1 VKAEAA
7 KEGFAART
15 VERSAKRLKVK
26 IESRDFPRTTYW
38 SIPVPVD
45 RTEPTTR
52 ATVTTVNKYGVTG
65 VTWRN
70 CDLAAPIIISYA
82 LNLSPVTPAPPYK
95 STRAG
100 LDATDWQI
108 R

>member
-1 VKAEAA
+1 M
-7 KEGFAART
+7 
-15 VERSAKRLKVK
+15 
-26 IESRDFPRTTYW
+26 
-38 SIPVPVD
+38 
-45 RTEPTTR
+45 
-52 ATVTTVNKYGVTG
+52 TTVNKHGVTG